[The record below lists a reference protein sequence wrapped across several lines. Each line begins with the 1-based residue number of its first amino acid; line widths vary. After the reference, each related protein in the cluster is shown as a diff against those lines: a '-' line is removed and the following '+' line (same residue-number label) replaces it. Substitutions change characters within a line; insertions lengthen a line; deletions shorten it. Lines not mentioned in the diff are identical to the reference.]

1 MLWWSELRCV
11 DCSMT
16 YTRVVVSFI
25 RLLCSLSVARLVCT
39 VDANDSAPKMFRTL
53 PVTLRR
59 EDESALKA
67 KLHKR
72 LAFTMEGLHKTET
85 GGSSGVMFG

>member
-1 MLWWSELRCV
+1 
-11 DCSMT
+11 MT
-16 YTRVVVSFI
+16 LHR
-25 RLLCSLSVARLVCT
+25 
-39 VDANDSAPKMFRTL
+39 D
-53 PVTLRR
+53 
-59 EDESALKA
+59 DEGALKA

>member
-1 MLWWSELRCV
+1 
-11 DCSMT
+11 MT
-16 YTRVVVSFI
+16 TRVVVSFI
-25 RLLCSLSVARLVCT
+25 RLFCSLSVALLVCT
-39 VDANDSAPKMFRTL
+39 VDAHACAPNMFRTL
-53 PVTLRR
+53 SVTLRR
-59 EDESALKA
+59 EDEGALKA